1 MLSRENVE
9 WADEKTNY
17 KRLLNDSYISNWS
30 YEKWYPKGTYIDAK
44 ILIFFSLFIFR
55 LKSYAFTF
63 RAIQNS
69 VGFLIFF
76 LFWFSSTFFPAPL
89 QWLYHS
95 IPPTKKNKINVN
107 VKWRC
112 CFYTIT
118 YKSFAF
124 PQKIVFKTV
133 KNFVD
138 GKPVFFLSF
147 TTLVPCAIY
156 LPNRCEWKAT
166 RNCSIFY
173 PKCWRRLCCHTRKCK
188 GNKR

>member
-1 MLSRENVE
+1 MKSGIQKVLTSMRKYLFFFLYLFFV
-9 WADEKTNY
+9 WKVM
-17 KRLLNDSYISNWS
+17 RLLFA
-30 YEKWYPKGTYIDAK
+30 P
-44 ILIFFSLFIFR
+44 FR
-55 LKSYAFTF
+55 
-63 RAIQNS
+63 IQL
-69 VGFLIFF
+69 VF
-76 LFWFSSTFFPAPL
+76 LFSFYLDSLRPSSSLRSSDSTTPFHQP
-89 QWLYHS
+89 
-95 IPPTKKNKINVN
+95 KKNKINVN

-147 TTLVPCAIY
+147 TTLVPRAIY

-188 GNKR
+188 GNNDRTGHTYIHTKYTSTGVQ